1 MDNFNIQKFFKD
13 QYLVEAE
20 AIPTSPGEMERGDDD
35 KMHNVKAS
43 NAERKMALRN
53 VIDVLGKHYPE
64 LTVDDKLDFI
74 TTHAQDFFNGNVD
87 PYSEEEIKDEYQE
100 YFTLNNVGL

>member
-35 KMHNVKAS
+35 KMHNVVMS
-43 NAERKMALRN
+43 NSERKMALRN

-64 LTVDDKLDFI
+64 LTNDGKLDFI

>member
-35 KMHNVKAS
+35 KMHNVVMS
-43 NAERKMALRN
+43 NSERKMALRN
-53 VIDVLGKHYPE
+53 VIDVLGKHHPE
-64 LTVDDKLDFI
+64 LTNDDKLDFI